1 MKEFSDLQEKL
12 NRISKNDPCLNLF
25 QIFFQTNCCE
35 YKTRLEYGLPC
46 VHFLYNRY
54 KEGKNFLLTDEDI
67 PNIYYLSVFDNVFE
81 TSIKVI
87 TDENSKINCS
97 YYNLMDMVSPIASE
111 AARNKDVQRLF
122 NNFFD
127 DFNNLKF
134 LN

>member
-12 NRISKNDPCLNLF
+12 NRISKNDPCLHLF

-35 YKTRLEYGLPC
+35 CKTRLEYGLPC

-87 TDENSKINCS
+87 TDENSKINYS
-97 YYNLMDMVSPIASE
+97 YSNLMDIVSPIASE

-127 DFNNLKF
+127 DFNNLK
-134 LN
+134 N